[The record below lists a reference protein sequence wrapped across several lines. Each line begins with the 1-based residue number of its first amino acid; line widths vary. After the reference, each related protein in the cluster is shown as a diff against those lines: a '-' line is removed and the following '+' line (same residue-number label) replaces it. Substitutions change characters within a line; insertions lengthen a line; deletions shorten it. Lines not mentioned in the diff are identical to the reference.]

1 MTGWCEMP
9 TTTTQLDRTWL
20 NANEARREALFASEL
35 QPSDA
40 PIAEMVA
47 HSNHRALQQC
57 GIGGHAG
64 RMAQKSGDH
73 PDLAAKRT
81 RWARRL
87 AAGVAGL

>member
-9 TTTTQLDRTWL
+9 TTTTHLDRTWL

-35 QPSDA
+35 QPSDV
-40 PIAEMVA
+40 PIAEVVA
-47 HSNHRALQQC
+47 HANHCAVQQY

-73 PDLAAKRT
+73 PDMAAKRM

>member
-9 TTTTQLDRTWL
+9 TTTTHLETMWL
-20 NANEARREALFASEL
+20 NANGAWREALFASEL
-35 QPSDA
+35 QPSNA

-47 HSNHRALQQC
+47 HANHRAVQQC

-87 AAGVAGL
+87 AAGVARL